1 MQLWFSRQS
10 DISIREQLAT
20 QLVLAIVSGELAP
33 GQRLP
38 STRELARRFRL
49 HPNTVS
55 AGYRQLEKSNWLEFR
70 KGSGV
75 YVNQRRPEVGDGQIQ
90 LDQLIGEFF
99 ASARKLKT
107 PLSVVRA
114 RLKQWLE
121 MQPPDH
127 FLLIEPDEQ
136 LARIIVKEIE
146 QQVALPVKS
155 VSQLAGEAVPGAIP
169 IVLSISAQKMR
180 KMPAHYGD
188 PLTLHVRSAGESLAQ
203 YLPVSRSILVGIAS
217 AWPAFLRNARTMLTS
232 AGFHP
237 DCLLLRDTKKPGWK
251 RGLNEVA
258 AVVCDSVTATLVKD
272 CPLVLT
278 FPLLSGRSTQELR
291 QYEQFIRD
299 PLNADG
305 CGS

>member
-75 YVNQRRPEVGDGQIQ
+75 YVNQRQPEAGDGQIE

-136 LARIIVKEIE
+136 LARIVVKEIE
-146 QQVALPVKS
+146 PAVTLPVKS
-155 VSQLAGEAVPGAIP
+155 VSQFDGEATPGAIP
-169 IVLSISAQKMR
+169 VVLSISTQKMR
-180 KMPAHYGD
+180 KLPAHCGD
-188 PLTLHVRSAGESLAQ
+188 PITLHLRSARESLAQ
-203 YLPVSRSILVGIAS
+203 HLPVSRSILIGIAS
-217 AWPAFLRNARTMLTS
+217 AWRPFLKNARTMLTS

-237 DCLLLRDTKKPGWK
+237 DCLLVRDTTKPGWK
-251 RGLNEVA
+251 RGLNDVA
-258 AVVCDSVTATLVKD
+258 AIVCDSLTAASLNGSAHI
-272 CPLVLT
+272 LA
-278 FPLLSGRSTQELR
+278 FPLLSKESLRDLR
-291 QYEQFIRD
+291 QYEEFIQD
-299 PLNADG
+299 PLRP
-305 CGS
+305 

>member
-75 YVNQRRPEVGDGQIQ
+75 YVNQRRPEAGDGQIE
-90 LDQLIGEFF
+90 LDQLIGDFF
-99 ASARKLKT
+99 ASTRKLKK

-136 LARIIVKEIE
+136 LARILVKEIE
-146 QQVALPVKS
+146 PAVTLPVKS
-155 VSQLAGEAVPGAIP
+155 VSQFDGEAAPGAIP
-169 IVLSISAQKMR
+169 VVLSISAQKMR

-188 PLTLHVRSAGESLAQ
+188 AITLHLGSARESLAQ
-203 YLPVSRSILVGIAS
+203 YVPALPSILIGIAS
-217 AWPAFLRNARTMLTS
+217 AWPPFLKNARTMLTS

-237 DCLLLRDTKKPGWK
+237 DSLLLRDTTKPGWK

-258 AVVCDSVTATLVKD
+258 AIVCDSLTASGLD
-272 CPLVLT
+272 GSSRVLS
-278 FPLLSGRSTQELR
+278 FPLLSQESLRDLR
-291 QYEQFIRD
+291 QYEEFIKD
-299 PLNADG
+299 PLRP
-305 CGS
+305 